1 MERTFSVFA
10 IVIFPVVIRELYGWV
25 WGHIRAR
32 ACVAMAYARNM
43 DSSPRVNKR
52 ILGQIFLIILGT
64 RATTTA
70 AVGVGLLATT
80 ATAPTVFN
88 EVVVKAVA
96 KRITFAAFTT
106 WN

>member
-10 IVIFPVVIRELYGWV
+10 IVIFPVVIRKLYGWV

-52 ILGQIFLIILGT
+52 ILGQIFLIISGKGCHDRCRGR
-64 RATTTA
+64 RAFSHDSDC
-70 AVGVGLLATT
+70 
-80 ATAPTVFN
+80 PDRFQ
-88 EVVVKAVA
+88 
-96 KRITFAAFTT
+96 
-106 WN
+106 